1 MNVYLKMLAPVTV
14 LGALIHDLGKC
25 CVSFQEKLAG
35 NLGYEPIRHE
45 TMSFF
50 MGSLIFKEIHQL
62 ATPESL
68 RDWCNGQLPRLLRRV
83 LRVSPY
89 PEMVLDYVCQT
100 VNARLTAEHWRVEQ
114 VGLTSALWLALSHH
128 RLPEGADSEGLV
140 EAPWVAF
147 SKSRSYFI
155 RQRGETEYDATTV
168 ADIEQNLTIPLSA
181 VATGG
186 LPWNNL
192 DWCQAVLTAYK
203 EIKLAER
210 QLKRRSRDFDIL
222 DEHNPYTQGLAFMAR
237 PALVFADY
245 LDSSQKKPSISDR
258 DKGEI
263 YANTIDGMFAD
274 ALDEHLLHTG
284 AYARGYFRK
293 MFLNKRTLMDKAPS
307 LSRTSRARQMKG
319 VKFTSNDPRYQWQ
332 NKIGEQLAQQAS
344 DQPFFGCVIGKTGSG
359 KTRGNVLTMHA
370 MKKSLRFTCAI
381 GLRALVQQT
390 FSAYQETFIGLDLRN
405 VALLI
410 GEKGHAKPN
419 PEAIKL
425 SQNSG
430 YDPLLP
436 QGTGN
441 DQAFD
446 VATLGDGYELYSTS
460 RRKHELDFLFD
471 AKKQAKLI
479 TTPVQVLTID
489 HLISGASLDMAS
501 GLKQL
506 FHLMSTDMVIDEVD
520 DYDPKSLP
528 AISRMA
534 FISGFFGRSF
544 VVSSATASRVIVD
557 ALYQAWYK
565 GIKKRQRMKIGVI
578 PRAVLISHVP
588 GYETRLVDPR
598 HFSADL
604 TVFMRGVD
612 RHARSSE
619 QRKHAVKI
627 VQITP
632 AVYTETQL
640 KYKRNAKFLKDEQC
654 WEIFN
659 KAIQPLHNLPHV
671 GVERDGIKLSS
682 GFIRFTHIKTAQHY
696 AAWLNA
702 QQVED
707 TLIIPFCYH
716 SKMISAE
723 RRAVE
728 DVLVTLNTRKAKNGV
743 SGDDAIFQH
752 DLVQKLM
759 AIARQHGIRNIQLIL
774 CTTNIIEVG
783 RDHDYDYA
791 ILEPSST
798 RSMVQA
804 AGRVWRHRNKLLP
817 EGMYNSMILSGPV
830 KYLTRCESNDVW
842 RFPGIEDSD
851 EDRNIPGVS
860 LYRFC
865 DLESPNFK
873 LKRMAHL
880 LHDLGVVVK
889 RPLKAFKWAN
899 DHLMKTVDLWC
910 DDFANTNR
918 DLANVH
924 AGMCFG
930 VPEEGKQSIYV
941 KNVMSSAELAN
952 QAMNLTGIPRLS
964 SDRRFNWPHGLHYAH
979 CNMAVLNANHPTK
992 RLLREADE
1000 NVTLYPD
1007 DEDTKSVGEL
1017 VDHWRVMVQRTTK
1030 SQDNYSDISLP
1041 IVHIGFGPLWVPP
1054 NLVELMDRYAMHS
1067 TEMAGALT
1075 IRLSEFQKV
1084 LLADELTTAY
1094 VPGLGLVLHPETLA
1108 LVAKTDASQA
1118 P

>member
-14 LGALIHDLGKC
+14 LGALIHDLGKT

-35 NLGYEPIRHE
+35 KLGYEPIRHE
-45 TMSFF
+45 TMSFLI
-50 MGSLIFKEIHQL
+50 GTLIFREISTFQS
-62 ATPESL
+62 PEAM
-68 RDWCNGQLPRLLRRV
+68 RDWCGENLTRLLRRF
-83 LRVSPY
+83 LRISPY
-89 PEMVLDYVCQT
+89 PDYVLDYVSQQ
-100 VNARLTAEHWRVEQ
+100 VNARLTAEHWSVEN

-128 RLPEGADSEGLV
+128 RLPEGADSNGLI
-140 EAPWVAF
+140 EAPWITF
-147 SKSRSYFI
+147 KQSESYFV
-155 RQRGETEYDATTV
+155 RQRGEHQEDATTT
-168 ADIEQNLTIPLSA
+168 ADVEMNLTLPSSTCA
-181 VATGG
+181 AGG

-192 DWCQAVLTAYK
+192 EWCQAVLGAYR
-203 EIKLAER
+203 EIGLAQR
-210 QLKRRSRDFDIL
+210 QLRRRSKAFNIL
-222 DEHNPYTQGLAFMAR
+222 DEVNPYTQGLAFMAR

-245 LDSSQKKPSISDR
+245 LDSSQKKASTTDR
-258 DKGEI
+258 DNGEI

-274 ALDEHLLHTG
+274 RLDEHLLHTG
-284 AYARGYFRK
+284 AYAAEYFRK
-293 MFLNKRTLMDKAPS
+293 MFINKRTLMDKTPS

-319 VKFTSNDPRYQWQ
+319 VKFTSSDPRYQWQ
-332 NKIGEQLAQQAS
+332 NKIGEQLAHQAS

-390 FSAYQETFIGLDLRN
+390 FAAYQETFIGLDQSN

-410 GEKGHAKPN
+410 GEKSFAKPD
-419 PEAIKL
+419 PQGVKL
-425 SQNSG
+425 SQNNG
-430 YDPLLP
+430 YDPLIP
-436 QGTGN
+436 QGSGN
-441 DQAFD
+441 DAGLD
-446 VATLGDGYELYSTS
+446 ISALGEGYELFSTS
-460 RRKHELDFLFD
+460 RKKHELDFLFD

-489 HLISGASLDMAS
+489 HLTSGASLDVAS

-506 FHLMSTDMVIDEVD
+506 FHLMSTDLVIDEVD

-557 ALYQAWYK
+557 ALFHAWYK
-565 GIKKRQRMKIGVI
+565 GIKKRQFMKVGVI

-588 GYETRLVDPR
+588 GFETRLVKPKD
-598 HFSADL
+598 FDAQL

-612 RHARSSE
+612 RHSRSAE

-632 AVYTETQL
+632 AVYTQAQL
-640 KYKRNAKFLKDEQC
+640 RFKKTSKFLNDAQC
-654 WEIFN
+654 LEIFE
-659 KAIQPLHNLPHV
+659 KAIKPLHDMPHI

-702 QQVED
+702 QQFED
-707 TLIIPFCYH
+707 TLVIPFCYH
-716 SKMISAE
+716 SKMIAAE
-723 RRAVE
+723 RRAIE
-728 DVLVTLNTRKAKNGV
+728 EILVQINTRKAKGDV
-743 SGDDAIFQH
+743 SGDDAIYQH
-752 DLVQKLM
+752 TFIQNILK
-759 AIARQHGIRNIQLIL
+759 IAKEHGIRNVQLIL
-774 CTTNIIEVG
+774 NTTSIIEVG

-791 ILEPSST
+791 LLEPSST

-804 AGRVWRHRNKLLP
+804 AGRVWRHRDKQLP
-817 EGMYNSMILSGPV
+817 EGAFNAMILSGPV
-830 KYLTRCESNDVW
+830 KYLTRCDSDDVW
-842 RFPGIEDSD
+842 RFPGIEDSN
-851 EDRNIPGVS
+851 EEKNIPGVS

-880 LHDLGVVVK
+880 LHDLGVIVK

-910 DDFANTNR
+910 DDFVSRNR
-918 DLANVH
+918 DIAHVH
-924 AGMCFG
+924 AGQCFG
-930 VPEEGKQSIYV
+930 VPEEGKQTVYV
-941 KNVMSSAELAN
+941 KSVMSSAELAN

-964 SDRRFNWPHGLHYAH
+964 SDRRFNWPHGLHYAQ

-1000 NVTLYPD
+1000 NVTLHPD
-1007 DEDTKSVGEL
+1007 DEDTKAAGEL
-1017 VDHWRVMVQRTTK
+1017 VDHWRVMVQRTAKGKT
-1030 SQDNYSDISLP
+1030 NFSDIALP
-1041 IVHIGFGPLWVPP
+1041 IEHVSFGPLWIPA
-1054 NLVELMDRYAMHS
+1054 NLIDLMNQYGMES
-1067 TEMAGALT
+1067 TQMAGALT
-1075 IRLSEFQKV
+1075 IRQSEFEKILV
-1084 LLADELTTAY
+1084 ADEMTAAY
-1094 VPGLGLVLHPETLA
+1094 VPGLGLVLHPEVLTHLI
-1108 LVAKTDASQA
+1108 KTTASTTS
-1118 P
+1118 